1 MQRRKTKMETAKG
14 KEICDNCKSPIL
26 GKIRGRKQGHK
37 LCFNCYRKK
46 WRLEPGK
53 TKAKVTTKL
62 PEPTS
67 KVDEDKFNKEFSEY
81 KSQISKDMQKLI
93 PEENGYIDETGLLKE
108 MKEAYK
114 YNFMCKNNSER
125 FNFLLVGDAGVGKTQ
140 AGVSFAHDLGVP
152 HAVVTFNGAITPEQ
166 LIGFQKLI
174 INEKGVQEQV
184 WQDGILTKFVREGGV
199 LNLDEVNASPPEISF
214 ILFPLLDK
222 LRRLDLLECNGEVIK
237 AHRGFFVIGT
247 MNDGFAGTNELNQA
261 LASRFNQKRTLE
273 FSESVAKKLVKQGK
287 ILNNSM
293 VELVRKQ
300 IGMWKNGQYS
310 MPLSIRDLIVFKMSY
325 DTFGE
330 KTALVNLC
338 ENFKT
343 DEEKKALIELY
354 ELEVAEKV
362 VPKKEK
368 ENKKEA
374 VKTSEPVKATIP
386 VKEAH

>member
-1 MQRRKTKMETAKG
+1 
-14 KEICDNCKSPIL
+14 
-26 GKIRGRKQGHK
+26 
-37 LCFNCYRKK
+37 
-46 WRLEPGK
+46 
-53 TKAKVTTKL
+53 
-62 PEPTS
+62 
-67 KVDEDKFNKEFSEY
+67 
-81 KSQISKDMQKLI
+81 
-93 PEENGYIDETGLLKE
+93 
-108 MKEAYK
+108 
-114 YNFMCKNNSER
+114 MCRDNSER
-125 FNFLLVGDAGVGKTQ
+125 FNFLLVGEAGTGKTQ
-140 AGVSFAHDLGVP
+140 AGVSLAHDLGVS
-152 HAVVTFNGAITPEQ
+152 HAIVTFNGAITPEQ
-166 LIGFQKLI
+166 LVGFQKLV
-174 INEKGVQEQV
+174 INERGIQEQV
-184 WQDGILTKFVREGGV
+184 WQDGILTKFVREGGI
-199 LNLDEVNASPPEISF
+199 LNLDEINACPNEIGF
-214 ILFPLLDK
+214 VLFPLLDK

-247 MNDGFAGTNELNQA
+247 MNEGYAGTNELNVA